1 MKKLKPFTASAAP
14 AAIAAAAAMLALA
27 PGAFAA
33 DQALI
38 DAAKAEGKLVFY
50 SVEPDS
56 LNNSLG
62 EAFQAKYGIPIEF
75 LRLVSGP
82 LTQRYASE
90 QQAGVANADLIQ
102 LVGQDIWSEEPQ
114 LFVDLDKDPVDGW
127 ADFPEQTK
135 HHTCVDLRY
144 SVGAITYNKDLVD
157 ADHVPKTYLDM
168 LDPYW
173 KGKVLLT
180 DPRGTPAYMGWA
192 AAAVDKYGMDFLK
205 KVAELDP
212 VLVDSATPGAQQLAA
227 GAYFANFPAHL
238 SNSTSLRQK
247 GAPLGVVVMGDVPTG
262 LPTCMGI
269 PANAPHPKAARL
281 FLEWSLT
288 PEAME
293 VSCKQFEV
301 GVPLPNI
308 PGCIQ
313 LPEGWKPTNLAI
325 MKDEAKQKEIVQAL
339 GLE

>member
-1 MKKLKPFTASAAP
+1 MKRFTGVVASAAMAVGLTTAVP
-14 AAIAAAAAMLALA
+14 SAKAGSMEDLVAAA
-27 PGAFAA
+27 
-33 DQALI
+33 Q
-38 DAAKAEGKLVFY
+38 KEGKLVFY
-50 SVEPDS
+50 SAEPDS
-56 LNNSLG
+56 LNNSLA

-82 LTQRYASE
+82 LTQRFASE
-90 QQAGVANADLIQ
+90 QQAGVANADLLQ
-102 LVGQDIWSEEPQ
+102 VVGQDIWSDQ
-114 LFVDLDKDPVDGW
+114 AQWFVDLDKDPVDGW
-127 ADFPEQTK
+127 ADFPAGTR
-135 HHTCVDLRY
+135 HSTCVDLRY

-192 AAAVDKYGMDFLK
+192 GAAVAKYGIDFLK
-205 KVAELDP
+205 KVAAQQP
-212 VLVDSATPGAQQLAA
+212 VLVDSATPGAQQVAA

-247 GAPLGVVVMGDVPTG
+247 GAPLGTVIMADVPTG

-269 PANAPHPKAARL
+269 AANAPHPQAARL
-281 FLEWSLT
+281 FLTWSLT
-288 PEAME
+288 PEAMA

-301 GVPLPNI
+301 GVPLADIPN
-308 PGCIQ
+308 CIK
-313 LPEGWKPTNLAI
+313 LPDGWKPTDLSV
-325 MKDEAKQKEIVQAL
+325 MKDAALQKEIIAAL
-339 GLE
+339 GLQ